1 MKKRFKRFL
10 SVATASTT
18 GTLIACIFWYGICC
32 LTGDRPLLH
41 SWIPY
46 LVLPE
51 ILSIGILAGGITE
64 LVMPQEDVSNREGM
78 IRLIIHYVLVT
89 VSVLVCG
96 FFYGWYTPNFWGI
109 TGMCL
114 TSAAVYLFTAA
125 MNYQAYKR
133 TANEMNR
140 KLKEYHEKTVH
151 FSDASGEESHGE
163 MPIGKKEKS
172 NDIFVKRDKKTN
184 SQ

>member
-1 MKKRFKRFL
+1 MRCGDEETIQAL
-10 SVATASTT
+10 SF
-18 GTLIACIFWYGICC
+18 C
-32 LTGDRPLLH
+32 GDSIDHRH
-41 SWIPY
+41 ADCPY
-46 LVLPE
+46 LLVWDLLP
-51 ILSIGILAGGITE
+51 LSIGILAGGITE

-78 IRLIIHYVLVT
+78 IRLLIHYVLVT

-114 TSAAVYLFTAA
+114 TSAAVYLFTAS

>member
-18 GTLIACIFWYGICC
+18 GTLIACIFWYGIYC
-32 LTGDRPLLH
+32 LTGDRLLLH
-41 SWIPY
+41 SWVPY

-64 LVMPQEDVSNREGM
+64 LVMPQGDVSNREGM
-78 IRLIIHYVLVT
+78 IRLLIHYVLVT
-89 VSVLVCG
+89 ASVLVCG

-109 TGMCL
+109 AGMCL

-140 KLKEYHEKTVH
+140 KLKEYHEKTAH
-151 FSDASGEESHGE
+151 FSDVPEKEFHGE

>member
-78 IRLIIHYVLVT
+78 IRLLIHYVLVT

-96 FFYGWYTPNFWGI
+96 FFMGGI
-109 TGMCL
+109 RQTFGALQEC
-114 TSAAVYLFTAA
+114 A
-125 MNYQAYKR
+125 
-133 TANEMNR
+133 
-140 KLKEYHEKTVH
+140 
-151 FSDASGEESHGE
+151 
-163 MPIGKKEKS
+163 
-172 NDIFVKRDKKTN
+172 
-184 SQ
+184 